1 VRILV
6 VEDSVRLADTL
17 EEALT
22 WANYMVDVAYDGDAG
37 YEQIM
42 SGIYDLVIL
51 DLMLPKKNGYEVLG
65 AIRREGQKV
74 PVIILSAKNELED
87 KLLGFSAGADDYVT
101 KPFEIKELLMRIQ
114 AIVRR
119 REGHELTGLRVGN
132 LCLNHLT
139 AEISNMDTG
148 KSMQIAGK
156 ELQLMELF
164 LCNAGQ
170 VLEKEQIATKIW
182 GYESEA
188 EYNHVEVY
196 VSFLRK
202 KMRYLN
208 VNVNIRAVRGVGYIM
223 EVENDSGTA

>member
-17 EEALT
+17 TEALT
-22 WANYMVDVAYDGDAG
+22 RANYMVDVSYDGDVG

-51 DLMLPKKNGYEVLG
+51 DLMLPKKNGYEVL
-65 AIRREGQKV
+65 AEIRREGQTV

-114 AIVRR
+114 AIARR
-119 REGHELTGLRVGN
+119 YEGHELTGLRVGN

-139 AEISNMDTG
+139 AEISNLDTG

-223 EVENDSGTA
+223 EEADDSGTA

>member
-17 EEALT
+17 AEALT
-22 WANYMVDVAYDGDAG
+22 KANYMVDIANDGCEGYD
-37 YEQIM
+37 QIM
-42 SGIYDLVIL
+42 SGIYDVVIL
-51 DLMLPKKNGYEVLG
+51 DLMLPKKNGYEVLET
-65 AIRREGQKV
+65 IRREGQTV

-87 KLLGFSAGADDYVT
+87 KLQGFTAGADDYMT
-101 KPFEIKELLMRIQ
+101 KPFAIEELLMRIQ
-114 AIVRR
+114 AVTRR
-119 REGHELTGLRVGN
+119 YEGQELTELQLGK
-132 LCLNHLT
+132 LCLNYMT
-139 AEISNMDTG
+139 AEIRNRDTG
-148 KSMQIAGK
+148 KGMQIAGK

-164 LCNAGQ
+164 LHNPGQ

-202 KMRYLN
+202 KMKYLK
-208 VNVNIRAVRGVGYIM
+208 VNVIIRAVRGVGYIM
-223 EVENDSGTA
+223 EVADDTDTA

>member
-119 REGHELTGLRVGN
+119 REGHELTGLRMGN

-223 EVENDSGTA
+223 EVTNDSGTA

>member
-223 EVENDSGTA
+223 EVTNDSGTA

>member
-1 VRILV
+1 MRILV

-119 REGHELTGLRVGN
+119 REGHELTGLRMGN

-223 EVENDSGTA
+223 EVTNDSGTA

>member
-1 VRILV
+1 
-6 VEDSVRLADTL
+6 
-17 EEALT
+17 
-22 WANYMVDVAYDGDAG
+22 
-37 YEQIM
+37 
-42 SGIYDLVIL
+42 
-51 DLMLPKKNGYEVLG
+51 MLPKKNGYEVLG

-119 REGHELTGLRVGN
+119 REGHELTGLRMGN

-223 EVENDSGTA
+223 EVTNDSGTA